1 MLNNMPSILL
11 SCGAG
16 LLIGIAIMVIIS
28 KVGLN
33 RDQQKADL
41 IIKEANL
48 KAENL
53 IKQGTL
59 EGKSVTHEMKLAAEK
74 EIKERKAEVIESEN
88 KLLRRED
95 ALNYRD
101 KALTDKENQHEAKAR
116 SMCDSHR
123 HQGIVDA
130 GLQYRKSFTLWRR
143 ASCSTPTGQRSLT
156 GRAS

>member
-74 EIKERKAEVIESEN
+74 EIKERKAEVIESEKFKN
-88 KLLRRED
+88 AESKLTFAIGKDTAGDITVDINAHLVRAAGKD
-95 ALNYRD
+95 VVLSV
-101 KALTDKENQHEAKAR
+101 KEFELLCFFINNQKYA
-116 SMCDSHR
+116 
-123 HQGIVDA
+123 V
-130 GLQYRKSFTLWRR
+130 RKYTHFKT
-143 ASCSTPTGQRSLT
+143 
-156 GRAS
+156 